1 MDKTIIICLM
11 MLMLGLTTEAAAIEP
26 NASVAVMDFGT
37 HEGTADPDVNLM
49 NAERASSEY
58 IIARLVDSK
67 KLDVM
72 DKDIVSDR
80 IAAEGL
86 NITGLI
92 DPDTAQ
98 RLGKILG
105 VRYLIYGNVV
115 DMVVDFNVETVVKVR
130 TVKCH
135 IVARI
140 MDVETGKILMA
151 AKGEGK
157 SKSANVSLDESF
169 FVIGTVKVSQT
180 SVHNA
185 LQKAAFN
192 SVDLL
197 IERLYGRANKK

>member
-1 MDKTIIICLM
+1 MSIIGRIIII
-11 MLMLGLTTEAAAIEP
+11 GLCIMSLSSTAEAVSIEP

-37 HEGTADPDVNLM
+37 HEGTSDPDVNLL

-58 IIARLVDSK
+58 IISRLVDGK
-67 KLDVM
+67 KFNVM

-80 IAAEGL
+80 IAEEKL
-86 NITGLI
+86 NVTGLI
-92 DPDTAQ
+92 DPDTAK
-98 RLGKILG
+98 RLGEILG
-105 VRYLIYGNVV
+105 VRYIVYGNVV
-115 DMVVDFNVETVVKVR
+115 DMVVDFNVEAVVKVR

-140 MDVETGKILMA
+140 MDVETGNILMA

-157 SKSANVSLDESF
+157 SKSANVSLDEQF

-192 SVDLL
+192 AVDLL
-197 IERLYGRANKK
+197 VQRLYG

>member
-1 MDKTIIICLM
+1 MSLSSTA
-11 MLMLGLTTEAAAIEP
+11 EAVSIEP

-37 HEGTADPDVNLM
+37 HEGTSDPDVNLL

-58 IIARLVDSK
+58 IISRLVDGK
-67 KLDVM
+67 KFNVM

-80 IAAEGL
+80 IAEEKL
-86 NITGLI
+86 NVTGLI
-92 DPDTAQ
+92 DPDTAK
-98 RLGKILG
+98 RLGEILG
-105 VRYLIYGNVV
+105 VRYIVYGNVV
-115 DMVVDFNVETVVKVR
+115 DMVVDFNVEAVVKVR

-140 MDVETGKILMA
+140 MDVETGNILMA

-157 SKSANVSLDESF
+157 SKSANVSLDEQF

-192 SVDLL
+192 AVDLL
-197 IERLYGRANKK
+197 VQRLYG

>member
-1 MDKTIIICLM
+1 M
-11 MLMLGLTTEAAAIEP
+11 
-26 NASVAVMDFGT
+26 
-37 HEGTADPDVNLM
+37 PDV
-49 NAERASSEY
+49 
-58 IIARLVDSK
+58 K
-67 KLDVM
+67 
-72 DKDIVSDR
+72 DR

-105 VRYLIYGNVV
+105 VRYLVYGNVV
-115 DMVVDFNVETVVKVR
+115 DMVVDFNVEAIVKVR

-197 IERLYGRANKK
+197 IERLCGKTNKK

>member
-1 MDKTIIICLM
+1 
-11 MLMLGLTTEAAAIEP
+11 MLGLTTEAAAIEP

>member
-1 MDKTIIICLM
+1 MIILLIACLFM
-11 MLMLGLTTEAAAIEP
+11 MSSTVEAVSIEP

-37 HEGTADPDVNLM
+37 HEGTSDPDVNLL

-58 IIARLVDSK
+58 IISRLVSGK
-67 KLDVM
+67 KFNVM

-80 IAAEGL
+80 IAEEHL
-86 NITGLI
+86 NVTGLI
-92 DPDTAQ
+92 DPDTAK
-98 RLGKILG
+98 RLGEILG
-105 VRYLIYGNVV
+105 VRYLVYGNVV
-115 DMVVDFNVETVVKVR
+115 DMVVDFNVEAVVKVR

-140 MDVETGKILMA
+140 MDVETGNILMA

-157 SKSANVSLDESF
+157 SKSANVSLNEQF

-192 SVDLL
+192 AVDLL
-197 IERLYGRANKK
+197 VQRLYG

>member
-1 MDKTIIICLM
+1 MSRIILLCLTV
-11 MLMLGLTTEAAAIEP
+11 LTLCITVEAATLNSE
-26 NASVAVMDFGT
+26 ASVAVMDFGV
-37 HEGTADPDVNLM
+37 HQAADPDVDLL

-58 IIARLVDSK
+58 IIARLIDSK
-67 KLDVM
+67 KFTVM
-72 DKDIVSDR
+72 DKDIVNEL
-80 IAAEGL
+80 IADEGL

-92 DPDTAQ
+92 DPDTAR
-98 RLGKILG
+98 RLGEILG

-115 DMVVDFNVETVVKVR
+115 DMVVENEVAVMVKAN

-135 IVARI
+135 IVARM

-157 SKSANVSLDESF
+157 SKSASVNLNEKF
-169 FVIGTVKVSQT
+169 FIIGTVKVSQT

-192 SVDLL
+192 AVDLL
-197 IERLYGRANKK
+197 VQRLYGK

>member
-1 MDKTIIICLM
+1 MDKTIIAFLTMLM
-11 MLMLGLTTEAAAIEP
+11 MFSTVEAVSIEP
-26 NASVAVMDFGT
+26 DASVAVMDFGT
-37 HEGTADPDVNLM
+37 HEGTSDPDVDLM

-58 IIARLVDSK
+58 IIARLIDSK
-67 KLDVM
+67 KFTVM
-72 DKDIVSDR
+72 DKDIVDAL
-80 IAAEGL
+80 IADEGL
-86 NITGLI
+86 NVTGLI
-92 DPDTAQ
+92 DPDTAR
-98 RLGKILG
+98 RLGEILG

-115 DMVVDFNVETVVKVR
+115 DMVVDFNVEAIVKVR

-157 SKSANVSLDESF
+157 SKSANVSLDEKF
-169 FVIGTVKVSQT
+169 FMIGTVKVSQT

-192 SVDLL
+192 AVDLL
-197 IERLYGRANKK
+197 VQRLYGK